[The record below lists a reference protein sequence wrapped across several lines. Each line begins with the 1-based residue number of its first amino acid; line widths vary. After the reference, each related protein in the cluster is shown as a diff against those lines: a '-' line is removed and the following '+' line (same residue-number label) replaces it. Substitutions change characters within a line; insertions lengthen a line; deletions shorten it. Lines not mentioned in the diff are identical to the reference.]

1 MKSELH
7 DKTIVMFW
15 DFGFVLSCS
24 TYHHISSFIIGY
36 FPPPGFVF
44 FPTSRPKTN
53 EAKLH
58 ISSNGHMR
66 LLQKRVNPHRLCSK
80 VPQITTEI
88 KAWYKKYQFSFF
100 HNKLFVK
107 NSEIVPVQLSAAVQS
122 LYFSVQRY
130 HTFHFSIISPDRLS
144 VNGLSATGFK

>member
-1 MKSELH
+1 MIKL
-7 DKTIVMFW
+7 
-15 DFGFVLSCS
+15 LSCFGILVLFYLVVHIL
-24 TYHHISSFIIGY
+24 TYPHLSLVIFHLLALS
-36 FPPPGFVF
+36 F